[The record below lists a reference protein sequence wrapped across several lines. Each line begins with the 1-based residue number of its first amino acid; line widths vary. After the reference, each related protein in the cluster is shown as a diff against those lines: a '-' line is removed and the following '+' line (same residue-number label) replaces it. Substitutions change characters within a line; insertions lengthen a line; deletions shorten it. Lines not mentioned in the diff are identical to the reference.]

1 MILKRV
7 ALVLL
12 YLVVLLVGVLIGE
25 AIPWP

>member
-12 YLVVLLVGVLIGE
+12 YIVIMLVGILIGE